1 MKMIGM
7 SIRSTATRICRSRRL
22 RSGRVTS
29 STRQLG
35 ARTRGR
41 DRNSCA
47 DANVSGCQTAQRISD
62 SSDSRTETSSS
73 TTNTI
78 GVACDIGDLNSWS
91 AALARSCISLS
102 LGRKNVATRSAH
114 AKSGIERLTQSR
126 IAERLE
132 KALHGTLFEHAWTD
146 GLISVSGD
154 EDDRNLFP
162 AKFQFLLEIRSCHA
176 RHGDV
181 QDQTPSLV
189 DVIRLEELFRRRERM
204 GRKAQLPEQVG

>member
-1 MKMIGM
+1 MNMIGM
-7 SIRSTATRICRSRRL
+7 AVRSTATRFCSSRPL
-22 RSGRVTS
+22 RPGRETS

-35 ARTRGR
+35 TSARGCA
-41 DRNSCA
+41 RNSCA
-47 DANVSGCQTAQRISD
+47 DSNVSGCQPSERINN
-62 SSDSRTETSSS
+62 SSDSRTEMSSS
-73 TTNTI
+73 TTKTI
-78 GVACDIGDLNSWS
+78 GMACDLGDDFDWPG
-91 AALARSCISLS
+91 ALDALIYTSSHSKR
-102 LGRKNVATRSAH
+102 
-114 AKSGIERLTQSR
+114 GIERVKQSR
-126 IAERLE
+126 VAEWFE
-132 KALHGTLFEHAWTD
+132 QALHGTLFEHSRAD

-154 EDDRNLFP
+154 EDDRNLLP